1 MTREEALQKLA
12 DVIPPAAPVDTA
24 EGWFGAAAAA
34 VIIATVAGAWRWRR
48 QRAALPAQLAPRL
61 AAQTQLQNLRAQW
74 QAKTIDDRDAAYRLA
89 AILRLG
95 LALPHLPEA
104 PPPAAADDAAL
115 WRETLRQ
122 LRELRYTAGGAPPLS
137 ASLFDH
143 AQRWLAAEAPR

>member
-1 MTREEALQKLA
+1 MTREDALQKLA
-12 DVIPPAAPVDTA
+12 DVIPPAAPADTA
-24 EGWFGAAAAA
+24 GGWLGAAVAA
-34 VIIATVAGAWRWRR
+34 VILAAVAGAWRWRR
-48 QRAALPAQLAPRL
+48 QRAARPAHLAPRL

-89 AILRLG
+89 ALLRLG

-104 PPPAAADDAAL
+104 PPPAAADDVAL

>member
-1 MTREEALQKLA
+1 MTRDEALQKLA
-12 DVIPPAAPVDTA
+12 DVIPPPAPDDTA
-24 EGWFGAAAAA
+24 GWWLGAAAAA

-48 QRAALPAQLAPRL
+48 KRAARPAQLAPRL
-61 AAQTQLQNLRAQW
+61 AAQTQLQNLRAHW

-104 PPPAAADDAAL
+104 PPPVAADDAAL

-122 LRELRYTAGGAPPLS
+122 LRELRYTAAGAPPLS